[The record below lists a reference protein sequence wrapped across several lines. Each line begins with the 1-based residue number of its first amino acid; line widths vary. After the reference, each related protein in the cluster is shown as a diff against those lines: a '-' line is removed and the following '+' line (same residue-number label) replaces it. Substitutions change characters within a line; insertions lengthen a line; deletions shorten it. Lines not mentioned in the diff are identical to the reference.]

1 MTTNQLTSE
10 DAKLDNAIRK
20 GDELFVSSVKREES
34 QRRRQRTILFVSIL
48 ACVVGTSVIMNL
60 VLWVVVILPRQAPQT
75 KTDVSFKDEATKLQT
90 ADALTSDGWRLWQG
104 GQTYSAVTL
113 FQRALELNPKSEP
126 ALNGLGWA
134 NFNSG
139 NPTAAEKAF
148 LRLIEINPD
157 HPAAL
162 NGLGQIYLV
171 QGKLD
176 KSEQFLKKAAPEA
189 PAAWWGLTK
198 VYLLKGDY
206 AQAEQWAQKVFD
218 AGDKTIQPLLDA
230 AKAKK
235 LDDKMREEM
244 TPLKK
249 E

>member
-1 MTTNQLTSE
+1 MTQITSE
-10 DAKLDNAIRK
+10 DAKLDNAILK
-20 GDELFVSSVKREES
+20 GDELFVSSVKREEA
-34 QRRRQRTILFVSIL
+34 QRRRQRMILFVSIL
-48 ACVVGTSVIMNL
+48 ACVIVTTLVVNV
-60 VLWVVVILPRQAPQT
+60 VLWLVVRPTYANKPA
-75 KTDVSFKDEATKLQT
+75 TDVTFKDEATKLQ
-90 ADALTSDGWRLWQG
+90 AAEALTNDGWRLWQS
-104 GQTYSAVTL
+104 GQTYSAVRL
-113 FQRALELNPKSEP
+113 FQRAVELNPKSEP

-139 NPTAAEKAF
+139 NRPAAENAF

-157 HPAAL
+157 HTAAL

-176 KSEQFLKKAAPEA
+176 KAEEFLKKAAPEA

-198 VYLLKGDY
+198 VYLLKGDFDP
-206 AQAEQWAQKVFD
+206 AQQWAQKIFD
-218 AGDKTIQPLLDA
+218 TGDKTIQPLLDA

-235 LDDKMREEM
+235 LDDKLRQEM

-249 E
+249 D